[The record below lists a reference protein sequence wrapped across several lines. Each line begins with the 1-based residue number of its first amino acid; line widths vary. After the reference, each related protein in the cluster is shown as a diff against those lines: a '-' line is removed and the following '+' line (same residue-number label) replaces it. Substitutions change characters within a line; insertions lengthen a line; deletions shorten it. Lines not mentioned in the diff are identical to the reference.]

1 MDSNT
6 MSSFQDILMRMSKMQ
21 LGSSSEDLNGMVT
34 RFESLK
40 IYRDS
45 LGETVMRMG
54 DLHYLQSRNEKWREQ
69 LGQKFEEIRWLIEE
83 MRHRLKATENSF
95 EQITFMQ
102 ALQLLLEVEQEIRAF
117 SFQLIAAA
125 GGGGS
130 GGGGSKP
137 TENNEDFNI
146 VAVASN
152 FATTDLDADRGKL
165 PGKKLPLEVLKEM
178 EANARKAGCTR
189 GCLICLSHIKCTP
202 KMKKFIPGRC
212 HTYEGDKE
220 SAQGGIG

>member
-1 MDSNT
+1 MEKFHHYLL
-6 MSSFQDILMRMSKMQ
+6 FQDILMRMSKMQ

-117 SFQLIAAA
+117 SFQLI
-125 GGGGS
+125 
-130 GGGGSKP
+130 
-137 TENNEDFNI
+137 
-146 VAVASN
+146 
-152 FATTDLDADRGKL
+152 
-165 PGKKLPLEVLKEM
+165 
-178 EANARKAGCTR
+178 
-189 GCLICLSHIKCTP
+189 
-202 KMKKFIPGRC
+202 
-212 HTYEGDKE
+212 
-220 SAQGGIG
+220 

>member
-21 LGSSSEDLNGMVT
+21 LESSSGDLNGMVT

-83 MRHRLKATENSF
+83 VRHRLKATENSF

-117 SFQLIAAA
+117 SFQLI
-125 GGGGS
+125 
-130 GGGGSKP
+130 
-137 TENNEDFNI
+137 
-146 VAVASN
+146 
-152 FATTDLDADRGKL
+152 
-165 PGKKLPLEVLKEM
+165 
-178 EANARKAGCTR
+178 
-189 GCLICLSHIKCTP
+189 
-202 KMKKFIPGRC
+202 
-212 HTYEGDKE
+212 
-220 SAQGGIG
+220 

>member
-1 MDSNT
+1 MEKFHHYLL
-6 MSSFQDILMRMSKMQ
+6 FQDILMRMSKMQ

-102 ALQLLLEVEQEIRAF
+102 ALQLRVISRNKAF
-117 SFQLIAAA
+117 FHEGQ
-125 GGGGS
+125 
-130 GGGGSKP
+130 
-137 TENNEDFNI
+137 
-146 VAVASN
+146 V
-152 FATTDLDADRGKL
+152 
-165 PGKKLPLEVLKEM
+165 
-178 EANARKAGCTR
+178 
-189 GCLICLSHIKCTP
+189 
-202 KMKKFIPGRC
+202 KFIIF
-212 HTYEGDKE
+212 
-220 SAQGGIG
+220 AV